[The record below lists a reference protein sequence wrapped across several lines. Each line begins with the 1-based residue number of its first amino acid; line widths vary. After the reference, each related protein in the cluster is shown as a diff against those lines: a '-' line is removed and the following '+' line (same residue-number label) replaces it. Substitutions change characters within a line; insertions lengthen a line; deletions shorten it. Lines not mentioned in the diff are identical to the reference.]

1 MNAARDDEAGYC
13 VEDELKLV
21 ENYAVIQKAR
31 FMNFELVIEK
41 DENCRNCRIRKFL
54 LQPIIENAVVHGLG
68 RGKIKNTE
76 IKVKVW
82 ADEDLHILVEDR
94 GVGFD
99 VEEWRRKPGKKEEH
113 TNIGIHNVEE
123 MIHMEYGENY
133 GMWIESR
140 PGEGTR
146 VTYLLPVVR
155 GKKHDTDNYSG

>member
-1 MNAARDDEAGYC
+1 M
-13 VEDELKLV
+13 
-21 ENYAVIQKAR
+21 
-31 FMNFELVIEK
+31 
-41 DENCRNCRIRKFL
+41 
-54 LQPIIENAVVHGLG
+54 
-68 RGKIKNTE
+68 
-76 IKVKVW
+76 KVKVW

-146 VTYLLPVVR
+146 VTYLLLGR
-155 GKKHDTDNYSG
+155 QGKKHDTDNYSG

>member
-1 MNAARDDEAGYC
+1 MSAARDDEAGYC

-41 DENCRNCRIRKFL
+41 DENCQKCRMRKFL

-76 IKVKVW
+76 IHVKVW
-82 ADEDLHILVEDR
+82 ADKNLHIIVEDE

-99 VEEWRRKPGKKEEH
+99 VEEWRRKPEKNPEH
-113 TNIGIHNVEE
+113 TNIGIKNVEE
-123 MIHMEYGENY
+123 MIRIEYGDAY
-133 GMWIESR
+133 GMWIESE
-140 PGEGTR
+140 PGKGTK
-146 VTYLLPVVR
+146 VTYLLPAVR
-155 GKKHDTDNYSG
+155 RDRP